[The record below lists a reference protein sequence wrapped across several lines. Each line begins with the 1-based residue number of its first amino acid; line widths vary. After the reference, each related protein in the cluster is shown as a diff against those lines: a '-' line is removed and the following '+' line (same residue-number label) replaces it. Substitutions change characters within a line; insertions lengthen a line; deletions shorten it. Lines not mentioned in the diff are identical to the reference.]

1 MGVISWLIDI
11 FLHLPEHL
19 TTFMNSYGI
28 LIYLI
33 LFLIIFCETGLVV
46 TPFLPGDSLVFA
58 VGALAA
64 GASLSVV
71 PFFFVLLAAALAGDS
86 TNFLIGRFFRDK
98 VNKRQKIR
106 FVKEEYIE
114 RTDAFFQKHGGK
126 TIIIARFIPIIRTFV
141 PFVASACMIPYR
153 RFIKYSVVGGVLWI
167 SIALAAGYFFGN
179 IPFVKANFSFVIIGI
194 IAVSLIPVIITFIK
208 NKVTANK
215 KSCAPE
221 TEKK

>member
-1 MGVISWLIDI
+1 MGAISWLIDI

-19 TTFMNSYGI
+19 ISFMNSYGI

-64 GASLSVV
+64 GASMSVV
-71 PFFFVLLAAALAGDS
+71 PFFLVLLTAALAGDS

-114 RTDAFFQKHGGK
+114 RTDAFFKKHGGK
-126 TIIIARFIPIIRTFV
+126 TIIIARFIPIIRTFA
-141 PFVASACMIPYR
+141 PFVASACMMPYKK
-153 RFIKYSVVGGVLWI
+153 FIKFSIVGGVMWI
-167 SIALAAGYFFGN
+167 SIALFAGYFFGN
-179 IPFVKANFSFVIIGI
+179 LPIVKENFSFVIIGI
-194 IAVSLIPVIITFIK
+194 VAVSMIPIIVTFIK
-208 NKVTANK
+208 NKISAK
-215 KSCAPE
+215 KTSL
-221 TEKK
+221 TSEKE